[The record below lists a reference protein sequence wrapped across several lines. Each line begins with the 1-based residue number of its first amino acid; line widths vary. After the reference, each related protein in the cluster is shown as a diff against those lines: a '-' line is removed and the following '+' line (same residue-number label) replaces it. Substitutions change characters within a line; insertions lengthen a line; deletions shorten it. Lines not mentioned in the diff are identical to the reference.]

1 MLGWVG
7 LDRRS
12 LADPRV
18 LLALVLVS
26 VFLLQSW
33 NTGRTQPQG
42 DYWNVWAIGRLTATT
57 SDIYAADSQVT
68 LGKVLEQQLNAS
80 DPTPRERQAASYWL
94 ANINANN
101 TPALYAVLGVLQT
114 GDFEFDSGV
123 FLLISLLSILI
134 AVACL
139 CRRLDYP
146 PGGALLVMAVLLGAN
161 SAMYLDLWVGNF
173 NSIQVGLIVAYV
185 ALHAGRR
192 RDLLAGAL
200 LGFAIALKPNLVLL
214 AVVVMFALVIQRRWR
229 GFVVHGTGLAIGG
242 VAGLGAGV
250 ARFGSLDPWFA
261 WLGTWRDTGF
271 RDYWKMEWGNFSIV
285 RFLWEETGFDASLAV
300 LTAGLAATVVV
311 LLLDARRR
319 PRFADARDAE
329 DRRIARELLLVGI
342 AVAITLLASPLTHQH
357 YYLLLTPLII
367 FLVRPVGWRFGG
379 ATDPRVRL
387 AVSVIAM
394 VLISVWLV
402 QGLGLQGYTLSV
414 GYLLSYVVATA
425 LLLAASLREISLD
438 FTPNGGLVNG
448 AWGRAT

>member
-1 MLGWVG
+1 
-7 LDRRS
+7 
-12 LADPRV
+12 
-18 LLALVLVS
+18 
-26 VFLLQSW
+26 
-33 NTGRTQPQG
+33 
-42 DYWNVWAIGRLTATT
+42 
-57 SDIYAADSQVT
+57 
-68 LGKVLEQQLNAS
+68 
-80 DPTPRERQAASYWL
+80 
-94 ANINANN
+94 
-101 TPALYAVLGVLQT
+101 
-114 GDFEFDSGV
+114 
-123 FLLISLLSILI
+123 
-134 AVACL
+134 
-139 CRRLDYP
+139 
-146 PGGALLVMAVLLGAN
+146 MAVLLGAN

-367 FLVRPVGWRFGG
+367 FLVRPVGWQFGG

-402 QGLGLQGYTLSV
+402 QGWACRVTHSRSDISSHTS
-414 GYLLSYVVATA
+414 LLRLCSWQPLFGRSRWISRQTA
-425 LLLAASLREISLD
+425 AWSMEHGDGPRERP
-438 FTPNGGLVNG
+438 TGGGLHPLPERG
-448 AWGRAT
+448 DDDREGHRGFSA